1 MHELVEMP
9 LWELRGWSQ
18 YLAKVMPPDL
28 CIEAAIVRMH
38 ASYIGAHQK
47 QGASPPNVREMMLSR
62 DPWAEEAEEMAVFN
76 SIAAELMKG

>member
-1 MHELVEMP
+1 
-9 LWELRGWSQ
+9 
-18 YLAKVMPPDL
+18 
-28 CIEAAIVRMH
+28 MH

-62 DPWAEEAEEMAVFN
+62 DPWAEEATEEMAVFN